1 MKISKASDESLDRG
15 FPDVIRL
22 SLSRCLF
29 GSCRVCLWIFSD
41 ELQGQNMLMF
51 RVVFVETSPPPMF
64 AVIMILFERAVAEAK
79 A

>member
-1 MKISKASDESLDRG
+1 MWKSSKASDESLDRG

-22 SLSRCLF
+22 SLSR
-29 GSCRVCLWIFSD
+29 WIFSD

-64 AVIMILFERAVAEAK
+64 VVIMILVISCLNVQLQ
-79 A
+79 